1 MKKILLTLLLACL
14 LTGCSSTTTNKNE
27 TKAIKESDYILSK
40 GIDKTD
46 AISEPRYSNASK
58 RADVGFVFYESNEL
72 VGIDV
77 PGVGVFL
84 INYKDNKPLV
94 SNYFEPKSTESDFMQ
109 VSITKDLKN
118 LYFQYISI
126 ASDSS
131 ENKNPGGEK
140 TGSFIYNIKE
150 KKLYEGIIDED
161 ALVKHEE
168 KWDDNLSLENNSWE
182 MKDLKY
188 KPDNSDKEYFFF
200 RDK

>member
-1 MKKILLTLLLACL
+1 MKKILLLLLLSFL
-14 LTGCSSTTTNKNE
+14 LTGCSSSTTKKNE
-27 TKAIKESDYILSK
+27 AGSLKESDYILSK

-46 AISEPRYSNASK
+46 TISEARYSNALK
-58 RADVGFVFYESNEL
+58 RADVGFIFYESNEI

-94 SNYFEPKSTESDFMQ
+94 SNYFEPKSTESDFMD

-126 ASDSS
+126 ASNSPK
-131 ENKNPGGEK
+131 NKNPGGEK

-150 KKLYEGIIDED
+150 KKLYEGKIDED

-168 KWDDNLSLENNSWE
+168 KWDDNLSIENNSWD